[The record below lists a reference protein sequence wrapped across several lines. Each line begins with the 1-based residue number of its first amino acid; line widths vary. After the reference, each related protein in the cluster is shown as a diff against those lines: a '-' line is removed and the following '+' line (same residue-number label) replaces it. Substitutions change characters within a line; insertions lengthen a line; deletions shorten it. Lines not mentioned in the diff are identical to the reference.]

1 MVIPIIHTDECSK
14 YYIRKALIKPSI
26 TLTTE
31 LQSGLGSFT
40 IRGNEWF
47 QVIVLLQTQP
57 RKVCQFDEEWHPSW
71 YCLCPCNHVRKLKIK

>member
-1 MVIPIIHTDECSK
+1 MVIPIIYTDECSK

-40 IRGNEWF
+40 IRGNE
-47 QVIVLLQTQP
+47 
-57 RKVCQFDEEWHPSW
+57 
-71 YCLCPCNHVRKLKIK
+71 